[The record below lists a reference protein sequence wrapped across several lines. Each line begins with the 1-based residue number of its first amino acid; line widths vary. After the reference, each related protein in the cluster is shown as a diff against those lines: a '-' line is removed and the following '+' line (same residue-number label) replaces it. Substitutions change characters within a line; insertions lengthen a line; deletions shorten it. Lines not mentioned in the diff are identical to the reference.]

1 MQGHLPE
8 QHSGLA
14 RSPRFGESAGD
25 ATPPQLGDSRRGAGR
40 AGNDFGR
47 PGKLPDAVGAKMP
60 KRIVP
65 GLLGAG
71 GAELLEQ
78 FPELVLDAGEF
89 HQRRFAAQQ
98 APD

>member
-1 MQGHLPE
+1 
-8 QHSGLA
+8 
-14 RSPRFGESAGD
+14 
-25 ATPPQLGDSRRGAGR
+25 
-40 AGNDFGR
+40 
-47 PGKLPDAVGAKMP
+47 
-60 KRIVP
+60 VP